1 VNELHE
7 VTSWEE
13 LGQWCWVRMLC
24 LRRIWQTAPSFRRE
38 LPSTKLERSIDSCI
52 RSMLRSPAHSLVAPE
67 EDKPWILARLQF
79 GSGLVQPSNVELLRL
94 PKLSDPV
101 DALRFLLL
109 EEWYDS
115 GREFWPL
122 VCDTINEHDN
132 AFSGED
138 GARRS
143 LSEVNPRDEDV
154 DRKPL
159 FFRSISSCQL
169 HA

>member
-1 VNELHE
+1 
-7 VTSWEE
+7 
-13 LGQWCWVRMLC
+13 
-24 LRRIWQTAPSFRRE
+24 
-38 LPSTKLERSIDSCI
+38 
-52 RSMLRSPAHSLVAPE
+52 MLRSPADSLIAPD
-67 EDKPWILARLQF
+67 EDQPWILARLQF
-79 GSGLVQPSNVELLRL
+79 GSGLLQPSNVQLLRL

-122 VCDTINEHDN
+122 VCDTINEHDTLSVVRT
-132 AFSGED
+132 AL
-138 GARRS
+138 GASCR
-143 LSEVNPRDEDV
+143 EVNPRDEDV
-154 DRKPL
+154 DRKRV